1 MREAIRNA
9 LIAGIPEVEGRI
21 FEPHSASADTQ
32 KPYLI
37 VKENAEQDNTEWAG
51 FRGHIEVWPY
61 VEESSYTEV
70 DALAKKVAATLNMQ
84 LITDETGDAITCVS
98 DGMLEDVADTEW
110 QALTRCVNFYVLA
123 LQPSE
128 VQGPLANDP
137 WIDALVSWTQ
147 AILGNGYDVRGGQLP
162 VGYKRPAVLW
172 RLDNIQIEDCG
183 SLAFD
188 VVKGVACHVFGRNAV
203 EEANVAVQ
211 LIEEM
216 GNAVKLPISA
226 AERRYMTIRDIKGN
240 VYTDALKQGHI
251 RATVARRTRRPRE
264 EVAIIGSVS
273 TDGHIE
279 QNQEEGV

>member
-1 MREAIRNA
+1 M
-9 LIAGIPEVEGRI
+9 
-21 FEPHSASADTQ
+21 
-32 KPYLI
+32 
-37 VKENAEQDNTEWAG
+37 
-51 FRGHIEVWPY
+51 WPY

-70 DALAKKVAATLNMQ
+70 DALAKKVAAPLNMQ

-251 RATVARRTRRPRE
+251 RATVARRTRRPRRCGAFFVRGCSKPVQGLYA
-264 EVAIIGSVS
+264 VADRAIRFWKEKGIIEKDVTAADFV
-273 TDGHIE
+273 TDKYVV
-279 QNQEEGV
+279 EGAK